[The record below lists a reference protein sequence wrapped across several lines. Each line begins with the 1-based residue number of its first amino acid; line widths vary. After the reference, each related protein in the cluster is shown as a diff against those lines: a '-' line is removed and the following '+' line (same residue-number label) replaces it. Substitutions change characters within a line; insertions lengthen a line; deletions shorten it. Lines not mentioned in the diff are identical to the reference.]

1 MREQRKK
8 DKEERLKREMDII
21 DQKRKKFEQDKQARV
36 SSFLLFESRMQQRSN
51 ANFMQPIEE
60 KKEDTKEVKEI
71 KKVDLNKDLK
81 DKISER
87 PKSQTSNSS
96 RKPNAR
102 LLEMFNK

>member
-1 MREQRKK
+1 
-8 DKEERLKREMDII
+8 
-21 DQKRKKFEQDKQARV
+21 
-36 SSFLLFESRMQQRSN
+36 
-51 ANFMQPIEE
+51 MQPIEE
-60 KKEDTKEVKEI
+60 KKEDKKEVKEI

-87 PKSQTSNSS
+87 PESQTSNSS